1 MLSFS
6 YALRGKYYNYWG
18 FYMKKNNKF
27 TLRRLIATLGMVLML
42 SLSLTGMTQPAKA
55 LPSVVSAA
63 TSIGVSTDLLYFNHY
78 LTSATV
84 TLSGGSSYAA
94 TPSASWIH
102 PNVSGNK
109 LTIYV
114 DYLDGTSSRAGTV
127 RVKSGSSEKVVYVIQ
142 YPRIR
147 AYAGS
152 SSSTEISSITIP
164 GVKNKIKPVDT
175 TITVRSIGKTLTATP
190 KSPWLSVRIS
200 GSSVV
205 ITANPNTSLATRRGS
220 VVLSNGYETKTITV
234 IQEEIVPD
242 KMTTYP
248 YMGPTT
254 FTLSKSLKDAYSNIT
269 RSQWYKLTPDQQ
281 KRYLSALGDEMKKFL
296 GISSSYTIIFDY
308 GTSPELN
315 SKYSKLVDTDKGET
329 VVIPGDKGVTYQDG
343 HDLYVLLVTERLKES
358 GTLAAAT
365 LIHECRHAWQG
376 SIQKYNGT
384 MMQYLLQYNNE
395 YYISP
400 LECESCYKKQFVEM
414 DAFTY
419 EEKLCAALNN
429 ALK

>member
-1 MLSFS
+1 
-6 YALRGKYYNYWG
+6 
-18 FYMKKNNKF
+18 MKKNNKF

-42 SLSLTGMTQPAKA
+42 SLSLTGMTQPANA

-147 AYAGS
+147 AYASS

-164 GVKNKIKPVDT
+164 GVQNKIKPVDT

-190 KSPWLSVRIS
+190 QSPWLSVRVS

-242 KMTTYP
+242 KVTAYP